1 MPVPAES
8 ESKPATAAPRNF
20 ELPADAVGLPLPPR
34 AQPRERPQPRDLWL
48 RVTTFAVL
56 LGAVLTILYAWFLAQ
71 PDALNALPPAGLAS
85 FEHVLVPLLAVMTVV
100 GVFVLDRVAVLGV
113 ILMLSGTAA
122 GLAGGAIW
130 LVPGTVLGCIW
141 AVQRQSAARAAVG
154 FLLLV
159 PGVAAV
165 FYGLLGALAFL
176 SGQPFRASALGAIPL
191 SLGQALLP
199 LEWLPLALLGA
210 WLLVRP
216 LAHERS

>member
-1 MPVPAES
+1 MAPSPES
-8 ESKPATAAPRNF
+8 ESKSLSSQRNF
-20 ELPADAVGLPLPPR
+20 ELPAGAVGLPLPP
-34 AQPRERPQPRDLWL
+34 APQSRERPQQRDLWL

-71 PDALNALPPAGLAS
+71 PDALTALPPAGLAS
-85 FEHVLVPLLAVMTVV
+85 FEQVLVPLLAVMTVA

-113 ILMLSGTAA
+113 VLMLTGTAA

-141 AVQRQSAARAAVG
+141 AVRRQRAARAAVG

-159 PGVAAV
+159 PGVAAG

-176 SGQPFRASALGAIPL
+176 SGQPFRASALGAMPL

-216 LAHERS
+216 LAHGQS

>member
-1 MPVPAES
+1 MAPPAES
-8 ESKPATAAPRNF
+8 ESKPLSAQRNF
-20 ELPADAVGLPLPPR
+20 ELPAGAVGLPLPPP
-34 AQPRERPQPRDLWL
+34 APPRERPPQRDLWL

-71 PDALNALPPAGLAS
+71 PDALTALPPAGLAR

-113 ILMLSGTAA
+113 ILMLTGTAA

-141 AVQRQSAARAAVG
+141 AVRRQRTARAAVG

-176 SGQPFRASALGAIPL
+176 SGQPFRASALGAMPL
-191 SLGQALLP
+191 SLGQALRP

-216 LAHERS
+216 LVATRN